1 MRFRLRAL
9 TPLLV
14 LALLVSACA
23 TTQVQRSRQVA
34 IDVHATL
41 AAVQDAETALYTSGT
56 VAAWTQEKHQQFNAH
71 LVIALKAGKALTEGV
86 GTLPI
91 PAGTK
96 LDLVTVSE
104 EVKALNVLIGQT
116 LPADSA
122 VAKAVGQVTADI
134 LSLLPLFLS

>member
-1 MRFRLRAL
+1 MRSRLSLA
-9 TPLLV
+9 PI
-14 LALLVSACA
+14 LALALFVSACA
-23 TTQVQRSRQVA
+23 TTQVQKSRQVA
-34 IDVHATL
+34 VDVHATL
-41 AAVQDAETALYTSGT
+41 AAVQDAEASLYAAGT
-56 VAAWTQEKHQQFNAH
+56 VPAWTQAKHQQFNAH

-104 EVKALNVLIGQT
+104 EVKALNALIAQS

-122 VAKAVGQVTADI
+122 VAKAVGQVTDDI